1 MITLK
6 IQAYDMYSQIASGNR
21 LTSASKDPAG
31 LAISEKLNSQIKGN
45 QQAEKNIESS
55 QDLLRTAE
63 GSLNNISDSLL
74 RVRELAVQASNG
86 ILTQED
92 KGIIQDEINS
102 LFDTIKDSAQNTEFN
117 GIKLLDGSFSDKN
130 LGAGANGQGTIMSL
144 ENTSL
149 ESLGLDGFSVEGQFD
164 IETIDQAINQVN
176 AARSEIGASDNGLQS
191 NLNNTQVSTIN
202 QSASRSNIADTDI
215 AKTLIDLNKQIL
227 LQRSQY
233 AMQQKQQEAQADKLG
248 LLV

>member
-92 KGIIQDEINS
+92 KGIIQNEINC
-102 LFDTIKDSAQNTEFN
+102 NY
-117 GIKLLDGSFSDKN
+117 
-130 LGAGANGQGTIMSL
+130 
-144 ENTSL
+144 
-149 ESLGLDGFSVEGQFD
+149 SV
-164 IETIDQAINQVN
+164 T
-176 AARSEIGASDNGLQS
+176 
-191 NLNNTQVSTIN
+191 
-202 QSASRSNIADTDI
+202 
-215 AKTLIDLNKQIL
+215 
-227 LQRSQY
+227 
-233 AMQQKQQEAQADKLG
+233 
-248 LLV
+248 